1 MRFLHE
7 IALDGYSDEAFM
19 DVKAVAGI
27 EFDEEDVI
35 SHKVKSRAAAL
46 EIFFAKGYN
55 DAAALEVKQTVG
67 FDLDEEALEALKA
80 LHTEDRVFMA
90 TFACFSPNDDVHALC
105 LSQQQRCLTNTL
117 LHGTPYAALQLS
129 PPAFIGIR
137 QWRMCVNRFE
147 CAACAV
153 CRVCGGA
160 SCLTSCTRSQEC
172 QILGDGSCS
181 CRSTCG
187 GVAQPQRRRPPPPEI
202 GR

>member
-1 MRFLHE
+1 MRLTRLCMRFLHE

-67 FDLDEEALEALKA
+67 FDLDEEALQALKA

-160 SCLTSCTRSQEC
+160 SF
-172 QILGDGSCS
+172 
-181 CRSTCG
+181 
-187 GVAQPQRRRPPPPEI
+187 
-202 GR
+202 